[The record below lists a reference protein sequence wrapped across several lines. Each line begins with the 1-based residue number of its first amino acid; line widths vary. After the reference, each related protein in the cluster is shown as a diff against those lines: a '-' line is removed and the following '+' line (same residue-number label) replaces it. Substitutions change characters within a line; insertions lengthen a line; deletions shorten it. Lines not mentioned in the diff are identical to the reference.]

1 MMGSVRQTQA
11 GAESSARVEIEEGVM
26 RGQAIRVVAV
36 AVFAGSA
43 CSPASTPAP
52 QSRAPSAVAVSQ
64 PGLVSVTG
72 RAPRGAAVALVP
84 SGRTDMAPASGPVMM
99 DQRGQQFIPSV
110 LLARVGQAVEFRNGE
125 AIPHNVYVTRNSGGA
140 AELNVSTDPG
150 QSYTHTFTEAGAY
163 EVSCDIHPSM
173 RAALIVVDTPF
184 AALADDFGAF
194 LIMNVPP
201 GAYEMVTVL
210 GDRTTTR
217 AVEVNGEHVD
227 LGAS

>member
-1 MMGSVRQTQA
+1 MR
-11 GAESSARVEIEEGVM
+11 AE
-26 RGQAIRVVAV
+26 AILVFAV
-36 AVFAGSA
+36 AAFAGSA

-52 QSRAPSAVAVSQ
+52 ESRTPSAVPVSQ

-84 SGRTDMAPASGPVMM
+84 SERTDTEPASGPLLM

-110 LLARVGQAVEFRNGE
+110 LLARVGQPVEFRNGE

-150 QSYTHTFTEAGAY
+150 QSHTHTFTEPGAY

-173 RAALIVVDTPF
+173 RASLIVVDTP
-184 AALADDFGAF
+184 
-194 LIMNVPP
+194 
-201 GAYEMVTVL
+201 
-210 GDRTTTR
+210 
-217 AVEVNGEHVD
+217 
-227 LGAS
+227 